1 MKCSER
7 IGRRPLINKVLGV
20 KGIGIFMLLTVINLS
35 ACDDQKKRNGQVVA
49 RINGEEITAPQLAAE
64 LRYASRLQDDS
75 AAPPQ
80 ALREQAVEALV
91 DRQLLLDEALRNK
104 IDRDPALIQIIERF
118 KTQAIVQAY
127 LESKAGNPEQPGKA
141 EIDSYFQAH
150 PELFSHRKMFEVE
163 QLVIADQ
170 DFSSALKAMMDT
182 SKSLDQ
188 VAAWLRQHGIGHVQR
203 RYSYSSADLP
213 AGVGNRLQTL
223 GRNRLFVMKDGE
235 RDLLCALTELR
246 DSPVTA
252 DAAAPQIERYLMN
265 KKMQEIA
272 VAEITRLRS
281 AAKLEYIEKPV
292 EKPASGTDGKGLPAP
307 AVSPGRQQT
316 VSRKGVEM
324 SGATAGINN
333 Q

>member
-1 MKCSER
+1 MCSER
-7 IGRRPLINKVLGV
+7 IGRRPLINNVLGV
-20 KGIGIFMLLTVINLS
+20 KGIGILMLLTAFNLS
-35 ACDDQKKRNGQVVA
+35 ACGDQKKKTGQVVA
-49 RINGEEITAPQLAAE
+49 RINGDEITAPQLEAE

-80 ALREQAVEALV
+80 AVREQAMEALV

-127 LESKAGNPEQPGKA
+127 LESKAGDPERPGKA

-150 PELFSHRKMFEVE
+150 PEMFAHRKMFEVE
-163 QLVIADQ
+163 QLIIADQ
-170 DFSSALKAMMDT
+170 DFSAALKAMMD
-182 SKSLDQ
+182 SSRSLDQ
-188 VAAWLRQHGIGHVQR
+188 VAAWLRQNRIGHLQR

-213 AGVGNRLQTL
+213 AGVGARLQAL

-246 DSPVTA
+246 DSPVTPE
-252 DAAAPQIERYLMN
+252 AAAPQIERYLIN
-265 KKMQEIA
+265 KKLQEVAI
-272 VAEITRLRS
+272 AEITRLRS
-281 AAKLEYIEKPV
+281 AAKLEYM
-292 EKPASGTDGKGLPAP
+292 EKPAEKPAGGIDGKELPAP
-307 AVSPGRQQT
+307 VASQGRQQA

-324 SGATAGINN
+324 SGVTAGINN